1 MTEGYKLKSESD
13 IRAELKGLKR
23 LRLICYGPILGA
35 FILILI
41 SALLSKWVKIE
52 FGPIKIMLFV
62 GIMYGFFKRHSIRKF
77 ECPFCG
83 KNFHTRRHGNGL
95 LSPYSYNDLTPK
107 CMNCG
112 LELNGGNINSLI
124 AVRDK
129 GSVVLSEALGS

>member
-1 MTEGYKLKSESD
+1 MKNESE
-13 IRAELKGLKR
+13 IRAELKILKR

-41 SALLSKWVKIE
+41 SALLSMWIKIE
-52 FGPIKIMLFV
+52 FGPIKIMLFI
-62 GIMYGFFKRHSIRKF
+62 GIIYGFFKRHSIRKF

-83 KNFHTRRHGNGL
+83 KRFHSNQNGNGL
-95 LSPYSYNDLTPK
+95 LTRYRYNDLTEK

-112 LELNGGNINSLI
+112 LKSNGDNINSLI

-129 GSVVLSEALGS
+129 GSVASFRHREVG